1 MFHRSLI
8 KDQKG
13 VTAIEFG
20 FVALPFFMLVIGIM
34 ELGLYY
40 TAATVIEGGTV
51 QAARI
56 IRTGQAQ
63 ESGDPLDT
71 FLTEL
76 CSKVDQVLDCADLQY
91 EVVNPGGTNFAGAAG
106 VQPSFDGDGNLDSG
120 GFDPGGANE
129 VVIIRVAYRFPFA
142 TPWLGNLLG
151 GADASVLIM
160 STATVRNEPY
170 EF

>member
-1 MFHRSLI
+1 MFHRSIL
-8 KDQKG
+8 KDRRG

-34 ELGLYY
+34 ELGMYY
-40 TAATVIEGGTV
+40 TTATVLESATV
-51 QAARI
+51 QAARV

-63 ESGDPLDT
+63 ESGDPLSTFTDT
-71 FLTEL
+71 L
-76 CSKVDQVLDCADLQY
+76 CDKVDQVIDCSNLQF
-91 EVVNPGGTNFAGAAG
+91 EVINPGGTNFSDAVGA
-106 VQPSFDGDGNLDSG
+106 QPSFDGDGNLDSG
-120 GFDPGGANE
+120 GFDPGGASE

-151 GADASVLIM
+151 GADASVLLL

>member
-1 MFHRSLI
+1 MFHRSLL
-8 KDQKG
+8 KDKRG

-20 FVALPFFMLVIGIM
+20 FVALPFFMLIIGIM
-34 ELGLYY
+34 ELGMYY

-51 QAARI
+51 RAARI

-63 ESGDPLDT
+63 ESADPLDT

-76 CSKVDQVLDCADLQY
+76 CNNVDQIMDCSDIQY
-91 EVVNPGGTNFAGAAG
+91 EVINPDGNNFSDAGDAN
-106 VQPSFDGDGNLDSG
+106 PSFDGDGNLDSA

-151 GADASVLIM
+151 GADSSVLIM